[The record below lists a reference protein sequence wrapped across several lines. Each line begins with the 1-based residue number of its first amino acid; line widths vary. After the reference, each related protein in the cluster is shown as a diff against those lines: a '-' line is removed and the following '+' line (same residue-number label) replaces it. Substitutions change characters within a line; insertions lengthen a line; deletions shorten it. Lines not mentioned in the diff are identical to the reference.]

1 MNIHAGAPDLVTDY
15 LVVGAGAS
23 GMAFVDTLLTETD
36 ADIVMVDQRHRPGG
50 HWNDAYSF
58 VRLHQT
64 AAYYGVASRELTT
77 WATDQTGLN
86 AGMYELSSG
95 SAIVS
100 YYDEVMRQ
108 RFLPSG
114 RVRWFPMS
122 AHGKAADGSH
132 CIRSLT
138 SGTEQ
143 RVIVGKK
150 VVYANL
156 GSPEIPSTH
165 PPKYRI
171 GTGVTLIPVNDL
183 PKVKRPYSNYTVVGS
198 GKTGIDACLWL
209 MENGVAPSRIR
220 WIMPRD
226 AWFQN
231 RANHQPGAENFDR
244 SIGQTVWQFDAI
256 IAAGSLEELFA
267 LLEKRRLLMRIDP
280 SITPTTYRCAI
291 VSERELAELR
301 RIEDV
306 VRLGRVQSI
315 EPTEIVFDKGRVSAD
330 PDTLYINCT
339 APGLVS
345 PKSTPIFER
354 DRINLQMVRWCQPA
368 FSAAVAAFVESLDI
382 PKSEKATLCTPVP
395 APEVPRDWLVIWL
408 ETIKNMSR
416 WARNERLSAWLKQCR
431 LNTTAV
437 YLRGVDLAQPAN
449 LALVEQ
455 LRDKTKLAA
464 AKLPELLASDADIT
478 QPAMA
483 VRFAADRS
491 APHPS

>member
-23 GMAFVDTLLTETD
+23 GMAFVDTLLTETE
-36 ADIVMVDQRHRPGG
+36 ADIIMVDQRHRPGG
-50 HWNDAYSF
+50 HWNDAYPF

-77 WATDQTGLN
+77 WAIDQTGLN

-95 SAIVS
+95 SSILS
-100 YYDEVMRQ
+100 YFDEVMRQ

-114 RVRWFPMS
+114 RVRWLPMS
-122 AHGKAADGSH
+122 EYGQAADRSH
-132 CIRSLT
+132 HIRSLT
-138 SGTEQ
+138 SGKEL
-143 RVIVGKK
+143 RVIVRKK

-165 PPKYRI
+165 PPKYGI
-171 GTGVTLIPVNDL
+171 ASGVNLIPVNDL
-183 PKVKRPYSNYTVVGS
+183 PKVRRPYSTYTVLGS

-209 MENGVAPSRIR
+209 MENGVAPARIR

-226 AWFQN
+226 AWLQN
-231 RANHQPGAENFDR
+231 RANHQPGAENFER

-256 IAAGSLEELFA
+256 IEAGSIEDLFD
-267 LLEKRRLLMRIDP
+267 LLEKRGLLMRIDP
-280 SITPTTYRCAI
+280 SVTPTTYRCAI

-301 RIEDV
+301 RIDDV
-306 VRLGRVQSI
+306 VRLGRVRSI
-315 EPTEIVFDKGRVSAD
+315 ERTEIVFDKGRVSAD
-330 PDTLYINCT
+330 PNTLYINCT

-345 PKSTPIFER
+345 PKSTPIFAQ

-382 PKSEKATLCTPVP
+382 PECEKAALCTPVP
-395 APEVPRDWLVIWL
+395 APEVPGDWLMIWL

-416 WARNERLSAWLKQCR
+416 WAQNQRLSAWLKQCR

-437 YLRGVDLAQPAN
+437 YMRGVDLAQPAK

-455 LRDKTKLAA
+455 LRDKAKLAA
-464 AKLPELLASDADIT
+464 AKLPQLLASGPDSAG
-478 QPAMA
+478 PA
-483 VRFAADRS
+483 AADRQ
-491 APHPS
+491 AANPA